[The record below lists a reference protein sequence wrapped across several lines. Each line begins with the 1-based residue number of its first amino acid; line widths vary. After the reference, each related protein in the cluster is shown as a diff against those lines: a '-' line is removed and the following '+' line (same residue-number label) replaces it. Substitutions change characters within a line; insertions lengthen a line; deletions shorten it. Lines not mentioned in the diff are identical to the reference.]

1 MGLSALPGLDDF
13 LSQVMKIFSFI
24 SSDIFSAPSCLF
36 SFWEPC
42 NVNINVLD
50 IVSEFS

>member
-1 MGLSALPGLDDF
+1 MGLSVLPGLDDF

-24 SSDIFSAPSCLF
+24 SSNIFYAPFCLF
-36 SFWEPC
+36 FWEPY
-42 NVNINVLD
+42 NVNIDVLD